1 LKRTVTRSKPRPKQA
16 RSPEATADLV
26 VGVLD
31 DLKAENVQVLDVRHL
46 TSIMD
51 IMIVASGRSDRHVRA
66 VADALVER
74 CGEAGLTLLG
84 VEGQEGG
91 EWVLVDLADV
101 VVHIMLPRVR
111 AFYEIE
117 KLWDI
122 SEVGGE
128 AASRTEA

>member
-1 LKRTVTRSKPRPKQA
+1 LKRTATPRRSKKKPA
-16 RSPEATADLV
+16 SPQDVAAFV

-31 DLKAENVQVLDVRHL
+31 DFKAQDIEVLDVRHL

-51 IMIVASGRSDRHVRA
+51 VMIVASGRSDRHVRA
-66 VADALVER
+66 LADTLIER
-74 CGEAGLTLLG
+74 CREIGIPLLG

-101 VVHIMLPRVR
+101 VVHVMLPRTR

-117 KLWDI
+117 KLWDM
-122 SEVGGE
+122 SALGTE
-128 AASRTEA
+128 AAEH

>member
-1 LKRTVTRSKPRPKQA
+1 MPRRLKKRPRS
-16 RSPEATADLV
+16 ADDIAAFA
-26 VGVLD
+26 VGILD
-31 DLKAENVQVLDVRHL
+31 DLKAENIQTLDVRHL

-51 IMIVASGRSDRHVRA
+51 VMIVASGRSERHVRG
-66 VADALVER
+66 VADVLVER
-74 CGEAGLTLLG
+74 CDEVGIPLLG

-101 VVHIMLPRVR
+101 VVHIMLPRTR

-122 SEVGGE
+122 SSAEGE
-128 AASRTEA
+128 AVERS